1 MMIVANEKRLAEE
14 CLEKGIPGKK
24 PLATLDIVAK
34 YLHWYQGL
42 NGNQLAKALSDLV
55 FRHRLELSG
64 SKSYWMKKIEELVK
78 NAGKRR
84 LYEIDGVWITESE
97 LRTITALEDKVLE
110 RLAFT
115 MLCVAKLNMEKCPDN
130 GGWVNL
136 GSNELFKL
144 ANIYDKELQRAGRIS
159 ALYEKGYIR
168 LPDDIGKE
176 NYQVVF
182 ADDESEKRLFVS
194 DFRDL
199 GFAYR
204 QYKGEKFIRCA
215 KCQRLVMDNANGTKK
230 YCGDCAAYK
239 PINEKVLFCTNCGK
253 NFIVPAKNNRACR
266 CPECQAEWTRQISR
280 EAKRRKRMREP
291 IPATVH

>member
-1 MMIVANEKRLAEE
+1 MIIANEKNLAEE

-24 PLATLDIVAK
+24 PLATLDVVAK
-34 YLHWYQGL
+34 YLHWHEGL
-42 NGNQLAKALSDLV
+42 NGNQLAKALSDLI
-55 FRHRLELSG
+55 FEHRLEFNG
-64 SKSYWMKKIEELVK
+64 SKSYWLKKIEELVK

-97 LRTITALEDKVLE
+97 LQKIADLEDKVLE

-115 MLCVAKLNMEKCPDN
+115 MLCIAKLNKEKCPDN

-136 GSNELFKL
+136 GANDISKL
-144 ANIYDKELQRAGRIS
+144 ANVYGKDVQRVERMA

-168 LPDDIGKE
+168 LSEDIGFE
-176 NYQVVF
+176 NYRVTFV
-182 ADDESEKRLFVS
+182 DDDSENKLYVS

-199 GFAYR
+199 GFTYR
-204 QYKGEKFIRCA
+204 QYKGEKLIRCA

-239 PINEKVLFCTNCGK
+239 PINEKVLLCVDCGK
-253 NFIVPAKNNRACR
+253 RFAVPAKNNRAHR
-266 CPECQAEWTRQISR
+266 CPECQAELTKQISR
-280 EAKRRKRMREP
+280 ESKRRKRMQG
-291 IPATVH
+291 AVVALVH